1 MFEDHNL
8 RALAAILR
16 TGSFDAA
23 ARDEGVSP
31 AAISIRL
38 KALEDR
44 LGTRLVHRA
53 RGQRAPCTG
62 TEAGLRLLRHADAV
76 ALLEA
81 DLARD
86 LPALGPARRP
96 HVRIAVNADSLAT
109 WALSALAQV
118 EGLLFDIVVD
128 DQDHSADWLTRG
140 AVLGAVTATRQ
151 PGTGTD
157 GYALGR
163 LRYRATASP
172 AFVQKHFPNGVT
184 AETLANA
191 PALQFNTK
199 DRLQQHWAQAALGPD
214 ARPGPAHQLPSTHG
228 FVDACLAGL
237 GWGVNPEPLVNQAL
251 RTRRLVELRPGAP
264 LDTALYWHV
273 SRLHADLLA
282 PLTLAL
288 RKTARARLLRL

>member
-1 MFEDHNL
+1 MFSDPNL

-16 TGSFDAA
+16 TGSFEAA

-44 LGTRLVHRA
+44 TGTLLVNRS
-53 RGQRAPCTG
+53 RGNRGPCTG

-81 DLARD
+81 ELAQD
-86 LPALGPARRP
+86 LPSLGPAATP

-109 WALSALAQV
+109 WVLPALAQIKGMV
-118 EGLLFDIVVD
+118 FDLVVD
-128 DQDHSADWLTRG
+128 DQDHSANWLTRG
-140 AVLGAVTATRQ
+140 AVLGAISATRK

-172 AFVQKHFPNGVT
+172 AFMKTHFFHGVT
-184 AETLANA
+184 VETMAKA
-191 PALQFNTK
+191 PSLQFDTK
-199 DRLQQHWAQAALGPD
+199 DTLQSQWARLALGD
-214 ARPGPAHQLPSTHG
+214 HARPGPAHQLPSTHG

-237 GWGVNPEPLVNQAL
+237 GWGLNPEPLVTQAL
-251 RTRRLVELRPGAP
+251 RNRHLVELRPGVP
-264 LDTALYWHV
+264 LDTRLYWHV

-288 RKTARARLLRL
+288 RKTARARLLEP